1 MCFSQKLLM
10 ERILLLAVMP
20 AVLLTGLSTTTPNNT
35 SPVTDTTSPNPTTT
49 PCVNTITLEPNH
61 INLPPVLARVK
72 VEWGKTSPCHGRM
85 LLSLNFS
92 NTKPICVHSAMIKKN
107 LGNELCEE
115 RRCGK
120 FREFKIYSDT
130 SKIEN
135 GYIITKNLTVLN
147 DSCPTMSIACSDNN
161 ELLAYKVATGF
172 LLVLVLAVIL
182 FRFAWPTYIA
192 VRKRFSQ
199 KRQNRWIGPTQSQ
212 SVSYHRGQAGQL
224 KNDTVKRQSYPGLER
239 LSVNPSREPS
249 SNRNS
254 DYDSY
259 AYN

>member
-20 AVLLTGLSTTTPNNT
+20 AVLLAGLPPTTPNNT
-35 SPVTDTTSPNPTTT
+35 SPVPDTTSQSPTTT
-49 PCVNTITLEPNH
+49 PCVNTMTLEP
-61 INLPPVLARVK
+61 IRIQLPPVLARVK
-72 VEWGKTSPCHGRM
+72 VEWSKTSPCHGRM
-85 LLSLNFS
+85 LLSINF
-92 NTKPICVHSAMIKKN
+92 TRPKPICVNSAIIKKN
-107 LGNELCEE
+107 LGDELCEE
-115 RRCGK
+115 RRCRK
-120 FREFKIYSDT
+120 FNEFKIYGEA
-130 SKIEN
+130 SKNEN
-135 GYIITKNLTVLN
+135 GYMIIENLTVK
-147 DSCPTMSIACSDNN
+147 DDRCWTVSIDCSDNN
-161 ELLAYKVATGF
+161 ELLGYKVATGL
-172 LLVLVLAVIL
+172 LLVLVLTLIL

-192 VRKRFSQ
+192 ARKRFSQ